1 MIWPNWKKRVRRKMS
16 RTIGLNA
23 RGRPY
28 PEVYRVCDDVYRI
41 VEKMLGANKT
51 IGPFSRDSR
60 FEFEEVA
67 FIVGLLGAHV
77 GEADADDYSVVDL
90 WIRDG

>member
-1 MIWPNWKKRVRRKMS
+1 
-16 RTIGLNA
+16 
-23 RGRPY
+23 
-28 PEVYRVCDDVYRI
+28 
-41 VEKMLGANKT
+41 MLGANKT